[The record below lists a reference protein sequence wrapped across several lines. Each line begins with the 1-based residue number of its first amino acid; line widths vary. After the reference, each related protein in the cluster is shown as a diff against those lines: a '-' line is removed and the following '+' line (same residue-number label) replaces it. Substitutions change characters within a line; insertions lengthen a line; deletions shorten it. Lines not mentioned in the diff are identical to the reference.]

1 MPLNTEGIERSVME
15 GCFVCYQP
23 RVSVI
28 VEAEISGVFIRVPL
42 CRDCERRLRSCE
54 KYLVV
59 CLTCGTFRILD
70 YMSAALMKQKL
81 FDRVH
86 ELGKINILTVGY
98 CQTCELICIEPTG
111 HA

>member
-1 MPLNTEGIERSVME
+1 ME

-23 RVSVI
+23 TISVI
-28 VEAEISGVFIRVPL
+28 VEADIGGIFIRVPL
-42 CRDCERRLRSCE
+42 CRDCERRLRTLE

-59 CLTCGTFRILD
+59 CLTCGTFRIMD
-70 YMSAALMKQKL
+70 YMSAALLKQKL

-86 ELGKINILTVGY
+86 ELGKINILTIGY
-98 CQTCELICIEPTG
+98 CQTCELIGIESIG